1 MKNKNLI
8 LSIILL
14 SQLVMAQG
22 QAGSLFLSINPGA
35 RANGM
40 GEAQIGIANDAYAT
54 FYNPAGLSN
63 LTTTQASFMHSSYL
77 PNLVDD
83 MAYDFVAFAMPQ
95 FRDKGSIG
103 GHFTYLNLGDQIST
117 DANGAELG
125 SFSSYMYALNLS
137 YSQKIDEDSSWGVNG
152 KYFYQELAV
161 ISSLDASSSS
171 VAFDVGYFKHNAMDN
186 PNLTMGA
193 VLTNVGPGVSFGDG
207 DDDPLPTKLG
217 FGLGYLTFEGKANLA
232 LDLNYEVNDQS
243 MVTNLGIEYY
253 LVEDFALRAGM
264 INDPSGDLSYT
275 TLGLGARLDALGFDV
290 SYIMGGELDPHSNM
304 VRFSL
309 SGSF

>member
-8 LSIILL
+8 TTIILL

-22 QAGSLFLSINPGA
+22 QAGSLFLAINPGA

-40 GEAQIGIANDAYAT
+40 GEAQIGVADDAYAT
-54 FYNPAGLSN
+54 YYNPAGLMNLSN
-63 LTTTQASFMHSSYL
+63 TQASFMHTSYL

-83 MAYDFVAFAMPQ
+83 MAYDFITFATP
-95 FRDKGSIG
+95 FKEDAAIG
-103 GHFTYLNLGDQIST
+103 GHFTYLNLGDQVST

-125 SFSSYMYALNLS
+125 SFSSYMYALNVS
-137 YSQKIDEDSSWGVNG
+137 YAKKIDEDSSWGVNG

-171 VAFDVGYFKHNAMDN
+171 VAVDVGYFKHNAMDN

-193 VLTNVGPGVSFGDG
+193 VLTNLGPGVSFGDG
-207 DDDPLPTKLG
+207 EEDPLPTKLG
-217 FGLGYLTFEGKANLA
+217 LGLGYLALEGKANIA
-232 LDLNYEVNDQS
+232 FDLNYEINDQS
-243 MVTNLGIEYY
+243 MVTNLGFEYY
-253 LVEDFALRAGM
+253 LVEDFALRAGFM
-264 INDPSGDLSYT
+264 NDPSGELSYT
-275 TLGLGARLDALGFDV
+275 TLGLGARIDALGFDV

>member
-1 MKNKNLI
+1 MKYKNLI
-8 LSIILL
+8 ATVILL

-54 FYNPAGLSN
+54 YYNPAGLSN
-63 LTTTQASFMHSSYL
+63 LSNTQASFMHTSYL

-83 MAYDFVAFAMPQ
+83 MAYDFITFATP
-95 FRDKGSIG
+95 FREDEAIG

-137 YSQKIDEDSSWGVNG
+137 YSKKIDEDSSWGLNG

-171 VAFDVGYFKHNAMDN
+171 VAFDVGYFKRNAMDN

-207 DDDPLPTKLG
+207 EEDPLPTKLG
-217 FGLGYLTFEGKANLA
+217 LGLGYLALEGKANLA
-232 LDLNYEVNDQS
+232 FDLNYEVNDQS
-243 MVTNLGIEYY
+243 MVTNLGVEYY
-253 LVEDFALRAGM
+253 LVEDFALRAGIM
-264 INDPSGDLSYT
+264 NDPSGDLSYT
-275 TLGLGARLDALGFDV
+275 TLGLGARIDALGFDV
-290 SYIMGGELDPHSNM
+290 SYIIGGELDPHSNM

>member
-1 MKNKNLI
+1 MKYKSLI
-8 LSIILL
+8 ATVILL

-54 FYNPAGLSN
+54 YYNPAGLSN
-63 LTTTQASFMHSSYL
+63 LSNTQASFMHTSYL

-83 MAYDFVAFAMPQ
+83 MAYDFITFATP
-95 FRDKGSIG
+95 FREDEAIG

-137 YSQKIDEDSSWGVNG
+137 YSKKIDDDSSWGLNG

-171 VAFDVGYFKHNAMDN
+171 VAFDVGYFKRNAMDN

-207 DDDPLPTKLG
+207 EEDPLPTKLG
-217 FGLGYLTFEGKANLA
+217 LGLGYLALEGKANLA
-232 LDLNYEVNDQS
+232 FDLNYEVNDQS
-243 MVTNLGIEYY
+243 MVTNLGVEYY
-253 LVEDFALRAGM
+253 LVEDFALRAGIM
-264 INDPSGDLSYT
+264 NDPSGDLSYT
-275 TLGLGARLDALGFDV
+275 TLGLGARIDALGFDV

>member
-1 MKNKNLI
+1 MKYKNLI
-8 LSIILL
+8 ATVILI

-54 FYNPAGLSN
+54 YYNPAGLSN
-63 LTTTQASFMHSSYL
+63 LSSTQASFMHTSYL

-83 MAYDFVAFAMPQ
+83 MAYDFITFATP
-95 FRDKGSIG
+95 FREDEAIG

-137 YSQKIDEDSSWGVNG
+137 YSKKIDEDSSWGLNG

-171 VAFDVGYFKHNAMDN
+171 VAFDVGYFKRNAMDN

-207 DDDPLPTKLG
+207 EEDPLPTKLG
-217 FGLGYLTFEGKANLA
+217 LGLGYLALEGKANLA
-232 LDLNYEVNDQS
+232 FDLNYEVNDQS
-243 MVTNLGIEYY
+243 MVTNLGVEYY
-253 LVEDFALRAGM
+253 LVEDFALRAGIM
-264 INDPSGDLSYT
+264 NDPSGDLSYT
-275 TLGLGARLDALGFDV
+275 TLGLGARIDALGFDV

>member
-1 MKNKNLI
+1 MKYKNLI
-8 LSIILL
+8 ATVILL

-54 FYNPAGLSN
+54 YYNPAGLSN
-63 LTTTQASFMHSSYL
+63 LSNTQASFMHTSYL

-83 MAYDFVAFAMPQ
+83 MAYDFITFATP
-95 FRDKGSIG
+95 FREDEAIG

-137 YSQKIDEDSSWGVNG
+137 YSKKIDDDSSWGLNG

-171 VAFDVGYFKHNAMDN
+171 VAFDVGYFKRNAMDN

-207 DDDPLPTKLG
+207 EEDPLPTKLG
-217 FGLGYLTFEGKANLA
+217 LGLGYLALEGKANLA
-232 LDLNYEVNDQS
+232 FDLNYEVNDQS
-243 MVTNLGIEYY
+243 MVTNLGVEYY
-253 LVEDFALRAGM
+253 LVEDFALRAGIM
-264 INDPSGDLSYT
+264 NDPSGDLSYT
-275 TLGLGARLDALGFDV
+275 TLGLGARIDALGFDV